1 MAKLPLEIDCQRV
14 KQKLD
19 AGENLLILDCR
30 EADEHAAANIPAAK
44 LLPMSEIADRLGELD
59 PHRAGYDHRAL
70 PHGRP
75 QFACRRVAARPRLPA
90 GSKPNRRHR
99 RLVARNRSHS
109 AALLTLKA

>member
-19 AGENLLILDCR
+19 AGENLLLLDCR

-59 PHRAGYDHRAL
+59 PHRADTIIVHCHMG
-70 PHGRP
+70 GRSL
-75 QFACRRVAARPRLPA
+75 RVAGWLRDQGFPLAQSLAGGIDAWSQEIDPTVPRY
-90 GSKPNRRHR
+90 
-99 RLVARNRSHS
+99 
-109 AALLTLKA
+109 